1 MAAPI
6 IDGTNPASPLTFT
19 PGQTRQI
26 QVLAHDPDSG
36 PPVSQVFKVAD
47 SSGAETAFTVTLQ
60 EQDALNYSFDPPPSG
75 WTITP
80 IAGTPGLF
88 SVKAP

>member
-6 IDGTNPASPLTFT
+6 IDGVTPASPIVFT
-19 PGQTRQI
+19 PGQTRQV
-26 QVLAHDPDSG
+26 QVLAHDPDAG
-36 PPVSQVFKVAD
+36 PPVSQVFKVQD
-47 SSGAETAFTVTLQ
+47 STGNETPITVTLQ
-60 EQDALNYSFDPPPSG
+60 EQDPLTYSFDAPPTG

-80 IAGTPGLF
+80 VGGTPGLF